1 MAETVTIDFVVLAN
15 HVEAGNGLLYISGG
29 GWTDHHRVVHEG
41 RVPPSHFGI
50 AVSVCIPWTATNVP
64 HSIVIRVEDDDATTT
79 VIRSEAQL
87 SVGRPAALPPGAE
100 QHAFVAVNVDTVFPR
115 AGGYRVV
122 AALDEDAGASADT
135 RSWAFRVHDVQR
147 AAV

>member
-1 MAETVTIDFVVLAN
+1 MAENVSIDFVMLAN

-29 GWTDHHRVVHEG
+29 GWTDHHRVIQNG

-50 AVSVCIPWTATNVP
+50 AVSICVPWTATNVP
-64 HSIVIRVEDDDATTT
+64 HSIVIRIEDDDASAT
-79 VIRSEAQL
+79 VVRSEAQL

-100 QHAFVAVNVDTVFPR
+100 QHAFVAVNVDTVFPK

-122 AALDEDAGASADT
+122 AALDEDADT
-135 RSWAFRVHDVQR
+135 RTWAFRVHDVQR

>member
-1 MAETVTIDFVVLAN
+1 MAERVSIYFVMLAN

-29 GWTDHHRVVHEG
+29 GWTDHHRVIQSG

-50 AVSVCIPWTATNVP
+50 AVSVCIPWTATGQP
-64 HSIVIRVEDDDATTT
+64 HSVVIRVEDEDATATI
-79 VIRSEAQL
+79 VRAESQL
-87 SVGRPAALPPGAE
+87 SVGRPPSLPPGAE
-100 QHAFVAVNVDTVFPR
+100 QHAFVAVNVDTLFPK

-122 AALDEDAGASADT
+122 AEVDDDVDT

-147 AAV
+147 AVV

>member
-1 MAETVTIDFVVLAN
+1 MAENVTIDFVMLAN

-29 GWTDHHRVVHEG
+29 GWTDHHRVVQSG

-50 AVSVCIPWTATNVP
+50 AVSVCIPWTATNLP
-64 HSIVIRVEDDDATTT
+64 HSIEIRIEDEDANT
-79 VIRSEAQL
+79 VVRSETQL
-87 SVGRPAALPPGAE
+87 NVGRPAALPPGAE
-100 QHAFVAVNVDTVFPR
+100 QHAFVAVNVDTVFPK

-122 AALDEDAGASADT
+122 ASLDDGADT

-147 AAV
+147 SIV

>member
-1 MAETVTIDFVVLAN
+1 MAEQVTIDFVMLAN

-29 GWTDHHRVVHEG
+29 GWTDHHRVVQSG

-50 AVSVCIPWTATNVP
+50 AVSVCIPWTATNLP
-64 HSIVIRVEDDDATTT
+64 HSIVILVEDDDATT
-79 VIRSEAQL
+79 VVRSETQL
-87 SVGRPAALPPGAE
+87 SVGRPAALPPGAQ
-100 QHAFVAVNVDTVFPR
+100 QHAFVAVNVDTLFPK

-122 AALDEDAGASADT
+122 ASLDDDADT

-147 AAV
+147 SVV